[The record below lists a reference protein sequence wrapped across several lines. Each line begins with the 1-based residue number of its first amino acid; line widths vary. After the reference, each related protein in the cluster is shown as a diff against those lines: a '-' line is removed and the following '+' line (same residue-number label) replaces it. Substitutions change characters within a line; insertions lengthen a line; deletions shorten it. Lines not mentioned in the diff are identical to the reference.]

1 MRIGD
6 KVVCINDGFKSQY
19 NEILPR
25 KGQMYTI
32 REVTNFGCP
41 GIRLVEIVNPS
52 KQYRNIY
59 GECSFE
65 TDAFRP
71 VDYAYGT
78 EVCEAIE
85 TEFKKLK
92 EPVTL

>member
-6 KVVCINDGFKSQY
+6 KVVCVDNSNFNGEPGIIY
-19 NEILPR
+19 PT
-25 KGQMYTI
+25 KGQIYTI
-32 REVTNFGCP
+32 R
-41 GIRLVEIVNPS
+41 GIKHTGTLWLCEIVNPVEYYS
-52 KQYRNIY
+52 DGKWEKSWISSR
-59 GECSFE
+59 
-65 TDAFRP
+65 FRP
-71 VDYAYGT
+71 VQYTFGT